1 MDKLPIY
8 RFLVPE
14 NDDEIGVSAVALVDY
29 PAIEMNWQAFKSQFV
44 IEPSSGESQDEFI
57 GRCIAAEVG
66 NGYDQEQAAAICY
79 SKWDKKEF
87 AESYNDYPQAATEN
101 AKIALRWAEENGWGD
116 CGTQVGK
123 ERANQLASREAISRD
138 TIARMAAFERHR
150 QNSNKELGDG
160 CGRLM
165 WLAWGGDAGIE
176 WAQRKLEQIDKGKF
190 NLKFKADKEKRI
202 ISGPLMVAEL
212 PIYRRDESGEYYG
225 LFTADDIYNIVKK
238 FFRNNN
244 TAQVNMMHDSQAM
257 VSGVYMIESF
267 IIDSKRGILSPT
279 GYNLTEGS
287 WFGSFKVDN
296 EDVWENYIKSG
307 EFKGFSVEGMF
318 KTVAIDKQP
327 QTTIDQIIDVVKGV
341 DASKVDEVMSILKK
355 ANIN

>member
-29 PAIEMNWQAFKSQFV
+29 PAIEMNWQAFAAQKISMDYDDTLSTERGKQLAKDLISKGNTLYIISARNSKDGMLSVANELGIPESRVYATGSNKAKVEKIKELGIVKHYDNNKDVIKELGSNGLQFV
-44 IEPSSGESQDEFI
+44 TEPSTNETKDEFI
-57 GRCIAAEVG
+57 SRCISIEVG
-66 NGYDQEQAAAICY
+66 NGYDESQAAAMCY
-79 SKWDKKEF
+79 AKWDE
-87 AESYNDYPQAATEN
+87 P
-101 AKIALRWAEENGWGD
+101 KIKNG
-116 CGTQVGK
+116 
-123 ERANQLASREAISRD
+123 S
-138 TIARMAAFERHR
+138 
-150 QNSNKELGDG
+150 
-160 CGRLM
+160 
-165 WLAWGGDAGIE
+165 
-176 WAQRKLEQIDKGKF
+176 
-190 NLKFKADKEKRI
+190 LKFSADTEKRI

-244 TAQVNMMHDSQAM
+244 TAQVNMMHDSQLM

-267 IIDSKRGILSPT
+267 IIDSKRGILSPK
-279 GYNLTEGS
+279 GYNLTDGS

-296 EDVWENYIKSG
+296 EDVWENYIKTG
-307 EFKGFSVEGMF
+307 DFKGFSVEGMF
-318 KTVAIDKQP
+318 KTVAIDSQP
-327 QTTIDQIIDVVKGV
+327 QTTIDKIIDVVKGV
-341 DASKVDEVMSILKK
+341 DASKIDEVMSILKK

>member
-14 NDDEIGVSAVALVDY
+14 NEDEIGVSAVALVDY
-29 PAIEMNWQAFKSQFV
+29 PAIEMNWQAFANEKVSIDYDDTLSTERGKKLASELINKGVVLYIISARNDKQGMLAVANELGIPESRVYATGSNKAKVETIKELGITKHYDNNSEVINELGIIGSQFV
-44 IEPSSGESQDEFI
+44 VEPTSEESKDEFVS
-57 GRCIAAEVG
+57 RCIGVEVG
-66 NGYDQEQAAAICY
+66 NGYDESQAAAMCY
-79 SKWDKKEF
+79 SKWDE
-87 AESYNDYPQAATEN
+87 
-101 AKIALRWAEENGWGD
+101 AK
-116 CGTQVGK
+116 TK
-123 ERANQLASREAISRD
+123 
-138 TIARMAAFERHR
+138 
-150 QNSNKELGDG
+150 
-160 CGRLM
+160 
-165 WLAWGGDAGIE
+165 
-176 WAQRKLEQIDKGKF
+176 QRTSKF
-190 NLKFKADKEKRI
+190 IFKADTEKRI

-244 TAQVNMMHDSQAM
+244 TAQVNMMHDSQSM

-341 DASKVDEVMSILKK
+341 DASKVDEVISILKK

>member
-1 MDKLPIY
+1 MEKLPIY

-29 PAIEMNWQAFKSQFV
+29 PAIEMNWQAF
-44 IEPSSGESQDEFI
+44 SSKQ
-57 GRCIAAEVG
+57 
-66 NGYDQEQAAAICY
+66 YQ
-79 SKWDKKEF
+79 
-87 AESYNDYPQAATEN
+87 
-101 AKIALRWAEENGWGD
+101 
-116 CGTQVGK
+116 
-123 ERANQLASREAISRD
+123 
-138 TIARMAAFERHR
+138 
-150 QNSNKELGDG
+150 
-160 CGRLM
+160 
-165 WLAWGGDAGIE
+165 
-176 WAQRKLEQIDKGKF
+176 
-190 NLKFKADKEKRI
+190 FKADSEKRI

-244 TAQVNMMHDSQAM
+244 TAQVNMMHDSQSM

-279 GYNLTEGS
+279 GYSLTEGS

-296 EDVWENYIKSG
+296 DDVWDNYIKTG
-307 EFKGFSVEGMF
+307 DFKGFSVEGMF
-318 KTVAIDKQP
+318 KTVAIAEKP
-327 QTTIDQIIDVVKGV
+327 QTTIDKIIDVVRQV
-341 DASKVDEVMSILKK
+341 DESKMDEVMNILKK